1 MMEDN
6 LPAVLNSIDLYR
18 IISMKFYEILINVT
32 GRLVFEQR
40 LSYLA
45 LRRDLGLNDV
55 EIQDVRTELLFR
67 GVARDED
74 NKGLVWTGALTTR
87 EPKWLD
93 EVRLPPKSDLQESTV
108 LVASTPERT
117 QPAPLISAERR
128 QLTVMFCDLVGSTTL
143 SGKLDPEDWREVV
156 RAYQETAASVIHQYE
171 GHIAQ
176 YLGDGLLVY
185 LGYPQAHEDDAQRAV
200 FAGLGIASAME
211 ALNHQLQTK
220 YGVELAVRIGIHT
233 GPVVVGQMGGDGR
246 HEQLALGE
254 TPNVAARLEALAL
267 PNTIVISQAT
277 LRLVSDTFVLETL
290 GRQTLKGA
298 GEPIEVWRV
307 MGLRVYE
314 QSTESAPRHDA
325 VHLIGREAEITLLR
339 QRWEHSKTVRGQ
351 VVLISGEA
359 GIGKS
364 SLVNAMRSQAE
375 QEGFPRVTFRCSPY
389 HRNSALYPVAVHIRQ
404 LLGLDREADSQVKLT
419 ALERRLK
426 PYEHDIK
433 NMVQLF
439 AMLLSIPVP
448 EDRYPGLNISPKQQ
462 REQTLEALSAW
473 LLAEAQR
480 QPVLVLWEDIHWADP
495 TTLELLGL
503 LVDRAP
509 SASILALLTFRPDFV
524 ALFPMRSHI
533 TTVML
538 NRLEAAQAQA
548 IMARLTSGKH
558 LPPEVIAH
566 IASRADGVP
575 LYVEELTKALLE
587 SDLLQEQDDHYRLT
601 RPLSDMAI
609 PMTLQDSLMARLDRA
624 PAVREV
630 AQLGAV
636 IGREF
641 SYEMLHAL
649 SVIEE
654 KHLQQGLAKLVDSEL
669 IHQRG
674 QLRLA
679 KYVFK
684 HALVQ
689 DAAYQSMLRRTRQH
703 YHQRCAQVMESNFT
717 DLVKTEP
724 ELVAYHYTEAGCA
737 AESVAYWLQAGQ
749 RAAQRL
755 AHHEAIAHLTKG
767 LEVLATQA
775 STPAGAQQEF
785 LLNVTLGV
793 SIAAVK
799 GYAASELSK
808 IYTRAQE
815 LSQQVAET
823 PQHFQA
829 VRGLVL
835 YYLVRGQTQ
844 PALELAQ
851 QLVEQGE
858 RQTEVGLKMLSRY
871 HLGMALFQRG
881 VVAEA
886 AQHYE
891 QAKSMY
897 VIEQHRGLANVY
909 GIDLGVTTRGF
920 YSLPMWILGYPDRA
934 LALGQEALTFA
945 QDLGHPFSLVF
956 AQCWLAW
963 LHQYRQEADAAHEHA
978 TIGINLATGQGL
990 PLYRAW
996 GAIAQGW
1003 ALTQQGQATEGIVLM
1018 QKGIET
1024 ANATGADVYRPYFLS
1039 LLAEALNHTG
1049 EWESGLR
1056 LLDEAV
1062 EAVDRTGE
1070 RFYEAELYRLKGD
1083 LTLKADKAASTAQAQ
1098 SQAEAFFINA
1108 ISIAQSQQ
1116 AKSFELRA
1124 AMSLARLWQ
1133 SQRKKSKAHKLLSG
1147 VYHWFTE
1154 GFGTK
1159 DLQAAKELMT
1169 ELARK
1174 STVK

>member
-1 MMEDN
+1 
-6 LPAVLNSIDLYR
+6 
-18 IISMKFYEILINVT
+18 MKFYETLISVA

-40 LSYLA
+40 LPYQA
-45 LRRDLGLNDV
+45 LRRDLGLDDLD
-55 EIQDVRTELLFR
+55 IRDVRAELLFR

-74 NKGLVWTGALTTR
+74 GKGLVWTGAVTSRQTR
-87 EPKWLD
+87 SQAEAEPLLKAD
-93 EVRLPPKSDLQESTV
+93 AQHIPAPP
-108 LVASTPERT
+108 LVADTPERA
-117 QPAPLISAERR
+117 QSVAQSSAERR
-128 QLTVMFCDLVGSTTL
+128 QLTVMFCDLVGSTML
-143 SGKLDPEDWREVV
+143 SGKLDPEDLREVV

-200 FAGLGIASAME
+200 YAGLGIVTAMD
-211 ALNHQLQTK
+211 ALNRQLQAK

-254 TPNVAARLEALAL
+254 TPNVAARLEGLAQ

-277 LRLVSDTFVLETL
+277 LRLVSDTFITETL
-290 GRQTLKGA
+290 GPQALKGVS
-298 GEPIEVWRV
+298 EPVEVWKV
-307 MGLRVYE
+307 MGLRVHE
-314 QSTESAPRHDA
+314 QGTESAHRHDA
-325 VHLIGREAEITLLR
+325 VNLMGRAAEITLLQ
-339 QRWEHSKTVRGQ
+339 QRWEQSKAVRGQ

-364 SLVNAMRSQAE
+364 SLVNAMRSQAA
-375 QEGFPRVTFRCSPY
+375 QEGCPRITFRCSPY
-389 HRNSALYPVAVHIRQ
+389 HRNSALYPVTVHILQ
-404 LLGLDREADSQVKLT
+404 LLGLDRQVEGHVKL
-419 ALERRLK
+419 AKLEQGLESYAR
-426 PYEHDIK
+426 DIK

-439 AMLLSIPVP
+439 AMLLSIPLP
-448 EDRYPGLNISPKQQ
+448 EDRYPALNISAKQQ
-462 REQTLEALSAW
+462 REQTLGALTAW

-503 LVDRAP
+503 LVDKAP
-509 SASILALLTFRPDFV
+509 SACLLALLTFRPEFV

-533 TTVML
+533 TTVLL
-538 NRLEAAQAQA
+538 NRLEPNQAEA
-548 IMARLTSGKH
+548 IMTRLAGGKR
-558 LPPEVIAH
+558 LPLEVITH

-587 SDLLQEQDDHYRLT
+587 SDVLHEESDHYRLI
-601 RPLSDMAI
+601 RPLADMAI
-609 PMTLQDSLMARLDRA
+609 PTTLQDSLMARLDRS

-636 IGREF
+636 LGREF
-641 SYEMLHAL
+641 AYEMLHAL

-669 IHQRG
+669 IYQRG
-674 QLRLA
+674 QLPLA

-703 YHQRCAQVMESNFT
+703 YHQRCAQVMESNFA

-724 ELVAYHYTEAGCA
+724 ELVAHHYTEAGCGA
-737 AESVAYWLQAGQ
+737 ASVGYWLQAGQ
-749 RAAQRL
+749 RASQRL
-755 AHHEAIAHLTKG
+755 AHHEAIAHLSKG
-767 LEVLATQA
+767 IEVLATQA
-775 STPAGAQQEF
+775 HTPAGAQQEL

-793 SIAAVK
+793 SIAAVR
-799 GYAASELSK
+799 GYGASELSG
-808 IYTRAQE
+808 IYTRAHE
-815 LSQQVAET
+815 LSKQVAET
-823 PQHFQA
+823 PQHFQV

-835 YYLVRGQTQ
+835 FYLVRGQTQ

-858 RQTEVGLKMLSRY
+858 RQTEVGPKMLSRY
-871 HLGMALFQRG
+871 HFGMALFQRG
-881 VVAEA
+881 VIVEA
-886 AQHYE
+886 VRHFDH
-891 QAKSMY
+891 AKSMY
-897 VIEQHRGLANVY
+897 VPDKHGTLAQTY

-920 YSLPMWILGYPDRA
+920 CALPLWIMGYPDRA
-934 LALGQEALTFA
+934 LALGQESLTYA
-945 QDLGHPFSLVF
+945 HELGHPFSLVF

-963 LHQYRQEADAAHEHA
+963 LHQYRQEPDSVHQHA
-978 TIGINLATGQGL
+978 TSGIDLSSAQGL

-996 GAIAQGW
+996 GVVAQGW
-1003 ALTQQGQATEGIVLM
+1003 ALTHQGQAAEGIALM
-1018 QKGIET
+1018 QQGIASAT
-1024 ANATGADVYRPYFLS
+1024 ATGADVYRPYFLAIC
-1039 LLAEALNHTG
+1039 LEAMSNVG
-1049 EWESGLR
+1049 DWESGLR

-1062 EAVDRTGE
+1062 EAADRTGE

-1083 LTLKADKAASTAQAQ
+1083 LTLQAMTAPSTSETQ
-1098 SQAEAFFINA
+1098 SQAEEFFIKA
-1108 ISIAQSQQ
+1108 ISISQDQQ

-1124 AMSLARLWQ
+1124 VMSLARLWK
-1133 SQRKKSKAHKLLSG
+1133 SQGKKSQAYTILSD
-1147 VYHWFTE
+1147 VYRWFTE

-1159 DLQAAKELMT
+1159 DLQAAKELLT
-1169 ELARK
+1169 EL
-1174 STVK
+1174 T